1 MPTDQT
7 TLIRDGIRST
17 MVARDVSE
25 AELSRRA
32 RIARST
38 LARKLAGASEFTV
51 NELMRVAEVL
61 DVPLRVLIEP
71 ASAA

>member
-1 MPTDQT
+1 MT
-7 TLIRDGIRST
+7 
-17 MVARDVSE
+17 ARDVSE
-25 AELSRRA
+25 AELSRRTY
-32 RIARST
+32 IARST